1 VDVVITVQTPCP
13 GRCAAPVGHVNCTG
27 VRAVRPLCTNVLTLA
42 DSRNLG
48 DCSVFRDVAWQ
59 AAGRAVTSTF
69 YLLSDSPVLA
79 PATDGG
85 PGYQCYVYR
94 GASPD
99 DSGGL
104 LLVTTTVT
112 PQRAN
117 LVDDIRRE
125 YGLPADAAVQ
135 TAPVPLDSG
144 MVSVT
149 LAGEAGDGEFSTAPI
164 GRGSARQTGT
174 DGSTFAVALTADGAA
189 LLANSIAAGA
199 AVLHAQFDLSMPYVL
214 DDVSVHIWCDAQA
227 ACGLTGELA
236 AAGPLTP
243 AGLVDA
249 LTAHQ
254 VAGATRTSARPL
266 SADEDAALD
275 ALIHDVLNDVLPA
288 ALLDAGGNARP
299 YDAALDQR
307 LNLTLTASYPAVRN
321 VALSADL
328 SLPSSPDR
336 VLVFD
341 AAADDLLRHLEISAS
356 GDFAARAIASIS
368 VRADYA
374 GTSATG
380 LSVVR
385 DEEAVLRPGAQ
396 TAVLSFDLAT
406 TDQRT
411 VHLHVDVHYADG
423 SAPYGI
429 DLDPCDGDAVEID
442 LDDVGVLAV
451 ELALGAVDPTLGA
464 RALVELTCGELTGSV
479 WLDGSTPTSRWIAIV
494 RGAIGSYRW
503 RVSWDCGGNRVDGE
517 WQDDIRRRL
526 VLDAPP
532 ALIPPSREVTL
543 LSAGNF
549 DSLTSI
555 LVEVRT
561 AEGAGVT
568 TLSFTAPD
576 QAQTWTGGAPLR
588 YQTRQTLVPT
598 VGSPVIGAW
607 TDHDTPVYVVI
618 DSLAFVVTVVGALL
632 GLGTEVRRAVVEF
645 EAPDGSTPSVVLDPA
660 TTQATC
666 TLRLVASDRTDYRY
680 RVIASPS
687 DGSAVRTGGWQ
698 SSSSG
703 LIVLELPS
711 AVPVS
716 TPQP

>member
-1 VDVVITVQTPCP
+1 
-13 GRCAAPVGHVNCTG
+13 
-27 VRAVRPLCTNVLTLA
+27 VLTLA

-59 AAGRAVTSTF
+59 PGGRTVTSTF
-69 YLLSDSPVLA
+69 YLLSDTPVLA

-99 DSGGL
+99 ESGGL
-104 LLVTTTVT
+104 LLVTTTVA

-135 TAPVPLDSG
+135 TAPVPLESG
-144 MVSVT
+144 TVSVT
-149 LAGEAGDGEFSTAPI
+149 FAGEAGGGEFTTAPI
-164 GRGSARQTGT
+164 GSGPARQTGT
-174 DGSTFAVALTADGAA
+174 DGSTFAIALTADGAA
-189 LLANSIAAGA
+189 LLANSIDAGA
-199 AVLHAQFDLSMPYVL
+199 ALLHAQYDLSMPYVL

-288 ALLDAGGNARP
+288 ALLDSSGKARP
-299 YDAALDQR
+299 YDAAFDQR
-307 LNLTLTASYPAVRN
+307 LNLTLTASYPAVRT
-321 VALSADL
+321 VSLSADL
-328 SLPSSPDR
+328 SLSSSPDR
-336 VLVFD
+336 VLVLD
-341 AAADDLLRHLEISAS
+341 AAADNLLRHLEISAS
-356 GDFAARAIASIS
+356 GDFAAHGIASIS

-385 DEEAVLRPGAQ
+385 DEEAALRPGAQ

-406 TDQRT
+406 AEQRT

-429 DLDPCDGDAVEID
+429 DLEPCDGDAVEID
-442 LDDVGVLAV
+442 LDDLGVLAV

-464 RALVELTCGELTGSV
+464 RALVELTCGDLAGSF
-479 WLDGSTPTSRWIAIV
+479 WLDGSTSTSRWIAVV

-503 RVSWDCGGNRVDGE
+503 RATWDCGGTRIAGD

-526 VLDAPP
+526 VLDAPS
-532 ALIPPSREVTL
+532 ALAPPSREVAF

-555 LVEVRT
+555 LVEVR
-561 AEGAGVT
+561 AADGADIT

-576 QAQTWTGGAPLR
+576 QTQTWTGGAPLH
-588 YQTRQTLVPT
+588 YQARQTLVPRD
-598 VGSPVIGAW
+598 GPPIIGGW
-607 TDHDTPVYVVI
+607 TDHDTPVYVVV

-632 GLGTEVRRAVVEF
+632 GLGTEVRRAVVQF
-645 EAPDGSTPSVVLDPA
+645 EAPDGSTPSVVLDPSTA
-660 TTQATC
+660 QTTC
-666 TLRLVASDRTDYRY
+666 TLRLADSDRHDYRY

-687 DGSAVRTGGWQ
+687 DGSAVRTGAWQ

-703 LIVLELPS
+703 LIVLALPS
-711 AVPVS
+711 ADPVP